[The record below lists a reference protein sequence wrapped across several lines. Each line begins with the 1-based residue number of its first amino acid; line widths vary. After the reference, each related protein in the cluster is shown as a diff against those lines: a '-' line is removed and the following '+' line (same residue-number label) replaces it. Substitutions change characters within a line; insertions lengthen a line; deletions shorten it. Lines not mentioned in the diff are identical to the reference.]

1 MFFLVAEDLEKASV
15 PPGAFSVFP
24 TVSYRFGGSGRQPF
38 QLRRAGYPEI
48 IANHPDLGVGIIVNL
63 VGLVPNRDVPPLD
76 VVADQVL
83 GQAGD
88 FSHLANSP
96 WSTLLLHGNSSEVMI
111 TDKL

>member
-1 MFFLVAEDLEKASV
+1 MLLLVAEDFEKALV

-24 TVSYRFGGSGRQPF
+24 TVSCCFGGSRRQAF
-38 QLRRAGYPEI
+38 QLRGARYSEI
-48 IANHPDLGVGIIVNL
+48 IANHPNLGVGIIVNL

-96 WSTLLLHGNSSEVMI
+96 WSPLLHDNSSEVMI